1 MVNQAW
7 RWNEYEEMLDLK
19 KMRDDTLVLLKRRQT
34 MEFRKIDTSLEKSS
48 QEEKKT
54 KPRHF
59 FSNTPHEQEIS
70 SVHLERKLVIP
81 PGPLPGGMKAYTKL
95 WGSEARPAN
104 VEECYNKA
112 YSHYKQACIHSERKE
127 YREAKGECKQAK
139 DLFGEVLE
147 NCKQDPLNTAI
158 VKVNLADVYT
168 VERNFGKAKGLYR
181 EVLAFFDG
189 PR

>member
-1 MVNQAW
+1 
-7 RWNEYEEMLDLK
+7 
-19 KMRDDTLVLLKRRQT
+19 

-54 KPRHF
+54 KTSDF

-81 PGPLPGGMKAYTKL
+81 PG
-95 WGSEARPAN
+95 SPAWRDEGCPKTLGE
-104 VEECYNKA
+104 VKRIQQMLRCYNKA

-189 PR
+189 PGSNKRDNHKQFIEQVPPKSNLGNIVETTALFNS